1 MLGTVSSSFS
11 SLQLYATALTI
22 DGDNI
27 SYRPLKIGYTEGGR
41 GGRKKKSYIDNI
53 LENVNSDLSAVR
65 DKRSVE
71 AELDVEGLVSY
82 IAMEYIRFFTDN
94 VRNTNIDK
102 ARETELLDQVK
113 LLHQQLSSSSELGER
128 VSRVLAA
135 KLMTVLSR

>member
-1 MLGTVSSSFS
+1 M
-11 SLQLYATALTI
+11 
-22 DGDNI
+22 
-27 SYRPLKIGYTEGGR
+27 
-41 GGRKKKSYIDNI
+41 
-53 LENVNSDLSAVR
+53 NSDLSAVR

-94 VRNTNIDK
+94 VRNTKIDK

-135 KLMTVLSR
+135 KMMMVLSR